1 MWQRWWQFITRYG
14 CIWKWG
20 IRYTIGIPPKF
31 INLLPIWKR
40 KKKNVKKTWD
50 FYGSFHGFPRLSL
63 TAPANQSWIQL
74 GSQPKGRACL
84 CHQSET
90 YSGCPRADSNIP
102 ALMTSAPA
110 RCWEVWVLMSYS
122 IPKIFKM
129 AIRCYSVFVPAN
141 ETANLYSWVATLKYL
156 QILSKMKF
164 LQLKIA
170 K

>member
-1 MWQRWWQFITRYG
+1 MVIFHSYVTLPE
-14 CIWKWG
+14 
-20 IRYTIGIPPKF
+20 GIPWYTSK
-31 INLLPIWKR
+31 IHQIYMGHLKKG
-40 KKKNVKKTWD
+40 KKK
-50 FYGSFHGFPRLSL
+50 RLNPMICLLQGLSM
-63 TAPANQSWIQL
+63 AFNQSWIQL

-90 YSGCPRADSNIP
+90 YSGCPHADSNIP

-122 IPKIFKM
+122 ISKIFKM

-156 QILSKMKF
+156 QILSKMQF